1 MIVNLFSSFDPSTIA
16 GSFNWTS
23 SLLILILWPTAFF
36 TRSFKVKLIFNKI
49 IEAFLK
55 ETNIIIKGRKLFS
68 LLIRAVFI
76 FIATNNFI
84 GLFPY
89 VFTSTRHIRATLT
102 LSLVVWLALI
112 LFGWTVKNKD
122 MFAHLV
128 PIRTP
133 GALIPFIVI
142 IERIRRIIR
151 PLTLAIRLSANMIAG
166 HLLLTLLGNQL
177 ANLRMLGLILPTEII
192 LVVLEIAVSLIQ
204 AYVFS
209 ILIALYIRE
218 VSEESH

>member
-1 MIVNLFSSFDPSTIA
+1 
-16 GSFNWTS
+16 
-23 SLLILILWPTAFF
+23 
-36 TRSFKVKLIFNKI
+36 
-49 IEAFLK
+49 
-55 ETNIIIKGRKLFS
+55 
-68 LLIRAVFI
+68 
-76 FIATNNFI
+76 
-84 GLFPY
+84 
-89 VFTSTRHIRATLT
+89 
-102 LSLVVWLALI
+102 
-112 LFGWTVKNKD
+112 

-133 GALIPFIVI
+133 GALMPFIVI

-177 ANLRMLGLILPTEII
+177 ANLRMLGLILPTEIT